1 MLSYEGFTLIIML
14 FILAPIMGA
23 IALLFLFIFE
33 KRIDLLENKNKEI
46 RLEQALQEA
55 QYNKL
60 NQQIQPH
67 FLFNTLNVIL
77 GLARL
82 NRTAE
87 LIRALEA
94 FSQFLKFKYKA
105 SEPLIPLS
113 QEIQYT
119 QHYLDI
125 QTLRFGDRL
134 KVDMDCPEPL
144 SIALVPPFILQTLVE
159 NSFKHGLEK
168 KVGEALLHIRFYLES
183 QMVYLEV
190 ADNGLMGKE
199 SFVTDEGGHGLDNI
213 QKRLYLYFND
223 RAQLNIA
230 STESGT
236 KVEVSWP
243 LVFDKKLEEAEPE

>member
-1 MLSYEGFTLIIML
+1 MLSYEGFTLLIML

-23 IALLFLFIFE
+23 IALLFLFVFE
-33 KRIDLLENKNKEI
+33 KKIDLLENKNREI

-82 NRTAE
+82 NRKSE

-105 SEPLIPLS
+105 SEPLIPLE

-119 QHYLDI
+119 KHYLDI
-125 QTLRFGDRL
+125 QSIRFGDRL
-134 KVDMDCPEPL
+134 KIDMDCPKQL
-144 SIALVPPFILQTLVE
+144 YIALVPPFILQTLVE

-168 KVGEALLHIRFYLES
+168 KVGEALLNIRFYQES
-183 QMVYLEV
+183 ESVYLEV
-190 ADNGLMGKE
+190 IDNGLMGLNV
-199 SFVTDEGGHGLDNI
+199 SVSDQDGHGLDNI
-213 QKRLYLYFND
+213 KKRLELYFND
-223 RAQLNIA
+223 RALIQI
-230 STESGT
+230 SSIESGT
-236 KVEVSWP
+236 KVKVVWP
-243 LVFDKKLEEAEPE
+243 LVYNQTNEEVAKK

>member
-1 MLSYEGFTLIIML
+1 MLSYEGFTLLIML

-23 IALLFLFIFE
+23 IALLFLFVFE

-77 GLARL
+77 SLARL
-82 NRTAE
+82 NRTTE

-105 SEPLIPLS
+105 SEPLIPLA

-125 QTLRFGDRL
+125 QSLRFGDRL
-134 KVDMDCPEPL
+134 KIDMECPDQL
-144 SIALVPPFILQTLVE
+144 LIALVPPFILQTLVE

-168 KVGEALLHIRFYLES
+168 KVGEALLSIRFYQDS
-183 QMVYLEV
+183 QTIYLEV
-190 ADNGLMGKE
+190 IDNGLMVKTT
-199 SFVTDEGGHGLDNI
+199 SFTEKDGHGLDNI
-213 QKRLYLYFND
+213 QKRLDLYFSN
-223 RAQLNIA
+223 RAQIIISSN
-230 STESGT
+230 ESGT
-236 KVEVSWP
+236 KVKVVWP
-243 LVFDKKLEEAEPE
+243 LVYDKRVEEGASE

>member
-125 QTLRFGDRL
+125 QSLRFGDRL
-134 KVDMDCPEPL
+134 KIDMVCPDQL

-168 KVGEALLHIRFYLES
+168 KVGEALLHIRFHQNS
-183 QMVYLEV
+183 QTVYLV
-190 ADNGLMGKE
+190 VKDNGLMGNTTT
-199 SFVTDEGGHGLDNI
+199 FTDEGGHGLDNI
-213 QKRLYLYFND
+213 KKRLYLYFSD
-223 RAQLNIA
+223 RAQLNI
-230 STESGT
+230 SSNESGT
-236 KVEVSWP
+236 MVKVSWP
-243 LVFDKKLEEAEPE
+243 LVYDKKVEEANQE

>member
-1 MLSYEGFTLIIML
+1 MLSYEGFTLLIML

-23 IALLFLFIFE
+23 IALLFLFVFE

-77 GLARL
+77 SLARL
-82 NRTAE
+82 NRTTE

-105 SEPLIPLS
+105 SEPLIPLA

-125 QTLRFGDRL
+125 QSLRFGDRL
-134 KVDMDCPEPL
+134 KIDMECPDQL
-144 SIALVPPFILQTLVE
+144 LIALVPPFILQTLVE

-168 KVGEALLHIRFYLES
+168 KVGEALLSIRFYQDS
-183 QMVYLEV
+183 QTIYLEV
-190 ADNGLMGKE
+190 IDNGLMVKAT
-199 SFVTDEGGHGLDNI
+199 SFTEKVGHGLDNI
-213 QKRLYLYFND
+213 QKRLDLYFSN
-223 RAQLNIA
+223 RAQIIISSN
-230 STESGT
+230 ESGT
-236 KVEVSWP
+236 RVKVVWP
-243 LVFDKKLEEAEPE
+243 LVYDKRVEEGASE

>member
-1 MLSYEGFTLIIML
+1 MLSYEGFTLLIML

-23 IALLFLFIFE
+23 IALLFLFVFE

-46 RLEQALQEA
+46 QLEQALQEA

-77 GLARL
+77 SLARL
-82 NRTAE
+82 NRTTE

-105 SEPLIPLS
+105 SEPLIPLA

-125 QTLRFGDRL
+125 QSLRFGDRL
-134 KVDMDCPEPL
+134 KIDMECPDQL
-144 SIALVPPFILQTLVE
+144 LIALVPPFILQTLVE

-168 KVGEALLHIRFYLES
+168 KVGEALLSIRFYQDS
-183 QMVYLEV
+183 QTIYLEV
-190 ADNGLMGKE
+190 IDNGLMVKAT
-199 SFVTDEGGHGLDNI
+199 SFTEKGGHGLDNI
-213 QKRLYLYFND
+213 QKRLDLYFSN
-223 RAQLNIA
+223 RSQIIISSN
-230 STESGT
+230 ESGT
-236 KVEVSWP
+236 RVKVVWP
-243 LVFDKKLEEAEPE
+243 LVYDKRVEEGASE

>member
-105 SEPLIPLS
+105 TEPLIPLS

-134 KVDMDCPEPL
+134 KIDMECPDPL
-144 SIALVPPFILQTLVE
+144 SIAMVPPFILQTLVE

-168 KVGEALLHIRFYLES
+168 KVGEALLHIRFHQDS

-190 ADNGLMGKE
+190 MDNGLMGH
-199 SFVTDEGGHGLDNI
+199 SVTNEGGHGLDNI

-223 RAQLNIA
+223 RAQLNI
-230 STESGT
+230 SSNESGT
-236 KVEVSWP
+236 NVEVSWP
-243 LVFDKKLEEAEPE
+243 LVHDKKMEEAAPE

>member
-1 MLSYEGFTLIIML
+1 M
-14 FILAPIMGA
+14 
-23 IALLFLFIFE
+23 
-33 KRIDLLENKNKEI
+33 
-46 RLEQALQEA
+46 
-55 QYNKL
+55 

-134 KVDMDCPEPL
+134 KIDMECPEPL
-144 SIALVPPFILQTLVE
+144 AIALVPP
-159 NSFKHGLEK
+159 SFSRHWWRIRLNTVWK

-190 ADNGLMGKE
+190 ADNGLMGNE
-199 SFVTDEGGHGLDNI
+199 SSVTDEGGHGLDNI

-230 STESGT
+230 SNESGT

-243 LVFDKKLEEAEPE
+243 LVFDKKMEEAEPE